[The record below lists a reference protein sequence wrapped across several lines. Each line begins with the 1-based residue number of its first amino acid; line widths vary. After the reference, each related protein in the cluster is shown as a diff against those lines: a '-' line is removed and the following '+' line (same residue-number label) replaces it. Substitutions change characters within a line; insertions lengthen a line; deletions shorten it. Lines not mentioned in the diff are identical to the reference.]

1 MKKIVLSLML
11 LTLSLFAELTNQ
23 DISQKLIA
31 SKIPI
36 VDIRTPG
43 EWRDEGILPT
53 AIPIMFFDETGNYDV
68 NAFLKELNEKVDT
81 KKQFAIIC
89 RTGSR
94 TSMLAPWHSQELK
107 YNVINL
113 TGGMD
118 YATRGLHIQTV
129 RYMK

>member
-1 MKKIVLSLML
+1 ML
-11 LTLSLFAELTNQ
+11 LTMSLFAELTNQ
-23 DISQKLIA
+23 DISQKLID

-36 VDIRTPG
+36 VDIRTTG

-53 AIPIMFFDETGNYDV
+53 AIPIMFFDEAGNYNV

-89 RTGSR
+89 HTGSR
-94 TSMLAPWHSQELK
+94 TSMLAPWLSQELK

-118 YATRGLHIQTV
+118 YATRGLHMRTV

>member
-1 MKKIVLSLML
+1 MKKIVLSLLL
-11 LTLSLFAELTNQ
+11 LTLSLFAELTNEN
-23 DISQKLIA
+23 ISQKLID

-43 EWRDEGILPT
+43 EWRSGGILPT
-53 AIPIMFFDETGNYDV
+53 AIPIMFFDQRGNY
-68 NAFLKELNEKVDT
+68 NTKAFLKELNEKVDT

-89 RTGSR
+89 HTGSR
-94 TSMLAPWHSQELK
+94 TSMVAPWLSKELK

-118 YATRGLHIQTV
+118 YATRVLHLQTV